1 MPPAQLAQV
10 SRDAGAKQRLVTSDP
25 GALAYLAINTRRPAL
40 ADVRVRQAIEYG
52 VDKHAYQ
59 VASGGELAGGLAT
72 TLITPG
78 IPGRVAYDLYP
89 EEPSGDVAKARQ
101 LLAAAGTP
109 ALSLSLLVDSESNSA
124 AQAQAVQQAL
134 QRVGITVTIRQLDD
148 EAWTAAATGAA
159 GDYDLTLSSWQPDF
173 PSANGNLQPLFA
185 TSEIGGGGYNL
196 ARYSRPE
203 VDALIARATGE
214 TDHAAA
220 QALWAQAD
228 RRILQDAPVVPL
240 IYTRNSFL
248 HGSKVAD
255 FFVAG
260 FPAYPD
266 YLRVSLRR

>member
-1 MPPAQLAQV
+1 
-10 SRDAGAKQRLVTSDP
+10 
-25 GALAYLAINTRRPAL
+25 
-40 ADVRVRQAIEYG
+40 
-52 VDKHAYQ
+52 
-59 VASGGELAGGLAT
+59 
-72 TLITPG
+72 
-78 IPGRVAYDLYP
+78 
-89 EEPSGDVAKARQ
+89 
-101 LLAAAGTP
+101 
-109 ALSLSLLVDSESNSA
+109 
-124 AQAQAVQQAL
+124 
-134 QRVGITVTIRQLDD
+134 VTIRQLDD